1 MRDALPG
8 EEGGPTVDVQTTI
21 KDAVPMIASSELPVS
36 AVENG
41 AVVGVVDR
49 VAALKAIAGEND

>member
-1 MRDALPG
+1 
-8 EEGGPTVDVQTTI
+8 V
-21 KDAVPMIASSELPVS
+21 IAASELPVA

-49 VAALKAIAGEND
+49 VAALKAIAGENA

>member
-1 MRDALPG
+1 VA
-8 EEGGPTVDVQTTI
+8 
-21 KDAVPMIASSELPVS
+21 

-41 AVVGVVDR
+41 VVVGVVDR